1 VLKLSDVHAHYGE
14 SHILQGV
21 TFEVEKG
28 SVVALLGRNGMGKTT
43 TIHSI
48 IGFNPPSRGKITY
61 QDHLISGLPPYKI
74 AQLGMALVPQG
85 RRIFRSLTVK
95 ENLIIGQRK
104 YPSPEKNM
112 KNLVPTLERVYNLFP
127 VLKERSKLPGKN
139 LSGGEQQMLAIGR
152 AMMTDPDMLLM
163 DEPFEGLAPTIIND
177 IGEKIFTLKNSGL
190 SILLVEQNI
199 RFAAKI
205 ADYIYIMN
213 KGKIVYGGTPEQFE
227 AEEEELRRFIEI

>member
-1 VLKLSDVHAHYGE
+1 MLKLSDVHAHYGE

-21 TFEVEKG
+21 SLEVKNG

-48 IGFNPPSRGKITY
+48 IGFNPPSHGEITY
-61 QDHLISGLPPYKI
+61 KNHRISGLPPYRI
-74 AQLGMALVPQG
+74 AQMGISLVPQG

-95 ENLIIGQRK
+95 ENLVISYRK
-104 YPSPEKNM
+104 
-112 KNLVPTLERVYNLFP
+112 KNLTPTDSLERIYKLFP
-127 VLKERSKLPGKN
+127 ILKERSKQPGKS

-152 AMMTDPDMLLM
+152 AMMTHPNLLLM
-163 DEPFEGLAPTIIND
+163 DEPFEGLAPTLIQD
-177 IGEKIFTLKNSGL
+177 IGQKIFTLKNFGL

-205 ADYIYIMN
+205 ADYIYIIN
-213 KGKIVYGGTPEQFE
+213 KGKIVYGGTPAHFH
-227 AEEEELRRFIEI
+227 AEEENLRRFIEI

>member
-1 VLKLSDVHAHYGE
+1 MLKLSDVHAHYGE

-104 YPSPEKNM
+104 YPSPEKNTE
-112 KNLVPTLERVYNLFP
+112 NLVPTLERVYNLFP

-213 KGKIVYGGTPEQFE
+213 KGKIVYGGTPEQFQ
-227 AEEEELRRFIEI
+227 AVEEELRRFIEI

>member
-1 VLKLSDVHAHYGE
+1 MLKLSDVHVHYGE

-21 TFEVEKG
+21 TLEVEKG

-48 IGFNPPSRGKITY
+48 IGFNPPSGGQITY
-61 QDHLISGLPPYKI
+61 QEKPINGLPTYQI

-95 ENLIIGQRK
+95 ENLVIGSRK
-104 YPSPEKNM
+104 NATSSKDSLDRIYE
-112 KNLVPTLERVYNLFP
+112 LFP
-127 VLKERSKLPGKN
+127 ILKERSKQPGKN

-152 AMMTDPDMLLM
+152 AMMTHPELLLM
-163 DEPFEGLAPTIIND
+163 DEPFEGLAPTVIKD
-177 IGEKIFTLKNSGL
+177 IGQKIFALKYSGL

-199 RFAAKI
+199 RFAAKV

-213 KGKIVYGGTPEQFE
+213 KGKIVYGGTPEQFKA
-227 AEEEELRRFIEI
+227 AEEQLKHFIEI

>member
-1 VLKLSDVHAHYGE
+1 MLELSDIHAHYGE

-21 TFEVEKG
+21 SLQVKKG
-28 SVVALLGRNGMGKTT
+28 AVVALLGRNGMGKTT

-61 QDHLISGLPPYKI
+61 QGYPISGLPPYKI

-95 ENLIIGQRK
+95 ENLVIGHRK
-104 YPSPEKNM
+104 NTGHRKDSETPATP
-112 KNLVPTLERVYNLFP
+112 LDRVYALFP
-127 VLKERSKLPGKN
+127 ILKERSKQPGKN

-152 AMMTDPDMLLM
+152 AMMTDPDILLM
-163 DEPFEGLAPTIIND
+163 DEPFEGLAPTIIKD
-177 IGEKIFTLKNSGL
+177 IGQKIFTLKNSGL

-199 RFAAKI
+199 RFATKI

-213 KGKIVYGGTPEQFE
+213 KGKIVYGGTPEQFQ
-227 AEEEELRRFIEI
+227 AEEEKLRRFIEI